1 MGYISGKGS
10 KSDRN
15 RKKEKP
21 NKLNIYN
28 NKHVRKFELIMEK
41 NNNNNNLNETEYKK
55 KNKSQNKKE
64 K

>member
-21 NKLNIYN
+21 KKLNIYN
-28 NKHVRKFELIMEK
+28 NKHVRKFELIIEK
-41 NNNNNNLNETEYKK
+41 NNNNNLNETEYKK
-55 KNKSQNKKE
+55 KNKSQNKKL